1 MSRGLY
7 ELTTPGVNTVD
18 YDYGPLQPS
27 VGQGGSL
34 YSGFSIY
41 FFFKRGVWEGTGNP
55 WGCPLS
61 PHWPVHGTVLAIHRI
76 VLPVCSRFN
85 RGRACRETGLDWTL
99 DWTGSSRLDWA
110 SSRPSAHVLTVN
122 AATPPPRPGAR
133 AFESV
138 LLSFRLY
145 PAMKSRQMIQAGP
158 SASIGSHVDNSSS
171 VHVSAPSSPQRVA
184 AMARAPV
191 ASNARTTKDDASS

>member
-1 MSRGLY
+1 M
-7 ELTTPGVNTVD
+7 
-18 YDYGPLQPS
+18 
-27 VGQGGSL
+27 GQGGSL

-55 WGCPLS
+55 W
-61 PHWPVHGTVLAIHRI
+61 
-76 VLPVCSRFN
+76 VCSPEPTLDHSAPLVGTSPAN
-85 RGRACRETGLDWTL
+85 IALDVGLDVAETAQTGLRGLDWTL
-99 DWTGSSRLDWA
+99 DWTGPSRLDWA